1 MNRNMDNLH
10 GHDRQLTFE
19 SSGST
24 VVDRPDPRGRLVS
37 IVIWVGVCAWLSDPL
52 SLSIVLVAAI
62 VIALAARIG
71 ASRLFSRL
79 GSVTVTLIPAWII
92 LPLIDGRGDPGA
104 GPFSFH
110 ASGLLSA
117 SLLQARALAIVAV
130 VILHQGTTP
139 WNRWIWAA
147 GKLGAPAS
155 FLSLATITLRYLP
168 LLTEEGQRTMTA
180 ARARGFEVGFDS
192 RGYGVLASLAGA
204 GVVRSYYR
212 SEGLHRAMLSRG
224 YEGRFYPIL
233 TRRSGAIEYLFVAVS
248 VVTALALVLFAGGV
262 IG

>member
-1 MNRNMDNLH
+1 MDNIH
-10 GHDRQLTFE
+10 GHDHELTSL
-19 SSGST
+19 SSASSMA
-24 VVDRPDPRGRLVS
+24 DRLDPRCRLIS

-62 VIALAARIG
+62 VIALAGGIG

-79 GSVTVTLIPAWII
+79 GSLTVTLIPAWII
-92 LPLIDGRGDPGA
+92 LPLIGAGDGPGA

-117 SLLQARALAIVAV
+117 SLLQARACAIVGV
-130 VILHQGTTP
+130 VLVHQGHTP
-139 WNRWIWAA
+139 WNRWVWAA
-147 GKLGAPAS
+147 GKLGVPAS
-155 FLSLATITLRYLP
+155 FLGLATITLRYLP
-168 LLTEEGQRTMTA
+168 LLAEEGQRTVTA
-180 ARARGFEVGFDS
+180 ARARGFEARLDS
-192 RGYGVLASLAGA
+192 RGFGVLASMAGA

-224 YEGRFYPIL
+224 YEGRFYPIMM
-233 TRRSGAIEYLFVAVS
+233 RRAGAIEYLFVALSAVA
-248 VVTALALVLFAGGV
+248 ALVLVLFAGGV